1 KRSIEVAW
9 QATPGDC
16 ITLNYDGSVLGPRGR
31 AAFGGLLQDKNDN
44 CLLAYTMNLGVSS
57 ITRAEIRGALVRLAW
72 RSGYGRVE
80 IQLDPMVVVVIFT
93 DASSTISHHHA
104 L

>member
-1 KRSIEVAW
+1 
-9 QATPGDC
+9 
-16 ITLNYDGSVLGPRGR
+16 
-31 AAFGGLLQDKNDN
+31 
-44 CLLAYTMNLGVSS
+44 MNLGVSS

-80 IQLDPMVVVVIFT
+80 IQLDSTAILT